1 VQLHHL
7 RVFCEV
13 AKELSFTRAAKNL
26 HCAQSTVTGHI
37 KQLEYAL
44 GADLFHRR
52 GRCQIEL
59 TAAGGLLL
67 ERAETILAVV
77 DATSL
82 EIRRLQ
88 GEQDTRRRLRPLP
101 GGASKAR
108 AS

>member
-1 VQLHHL
+1 MQLHHL
-7 RVFCEV
+7 RVFREV

-59 TAAGGLLL
+59 TAAGALLL
-67 ERAETILAVV
+67 DRAETILAVV
-77 DATSL
+77 DTTSR
-82 EIRRLQ
+82 EIRALH
-88 GEQDTRRRLRPLP
+88 GDQDTRRRLRPL
-101 GGASKAR
+101 ADAQSKAR